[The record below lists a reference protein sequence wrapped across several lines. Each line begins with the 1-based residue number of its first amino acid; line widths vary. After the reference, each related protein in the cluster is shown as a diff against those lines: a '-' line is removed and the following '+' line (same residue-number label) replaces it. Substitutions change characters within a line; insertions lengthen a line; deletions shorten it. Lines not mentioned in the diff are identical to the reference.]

1 MFSCFKEYFQLW
13 QQKNKQRLFF
23 PLWSYSH
30 IPPPPCE
37 VCQYSDPMLKHLP
50 QKSLDNI
57 EKVLLFRKKKVTYR
71 GNIEKRANN
80 SNVPADITD
89 EDFDNRI
96 NRFANLINPEE
107 NYRIP

>member
-1 MFSCFKEYFQLW
+1 MFQGILPIVTTKEQTAFVLPPA
-13 QQKNKQRLFF
+13 KLF
-23 PLWSYSH
+23 PPPPP
-30 IPPPPCE
+30 PPPPCE

>member
-1 MFSCFKEYFQLW
+1 MFQGILPIVTTKEQTAFVLPPV
-13 QQKNKQRLFF
+13 KLF
-23 PLWSYSH
+23 
-30 IPPPPCE
+30 
-37 VCQYSDPMLKHLP
+37 SDPMLKHLP

-57 EKVLLFRKKKVTYR
+57 EKVLRFRKKKVTYR